1 MATKFLSKIAGGFLD
16 LVETVAI
23 SLSIFLV
30 VYLFLMQPHQVN
42 GQSMIPNF
50 QDGEH
55 VMTDKISYKF
65 REPMRGEVVVF
76 HAPPAA
82 GCVEGTGCDFIKRI
96 IAVPGDR
103 VAVHD
108 NAFWINGQKLP
119 EPYIPDNF
127 EILPGRATLDE
138 EIYLAPDEYFVSGDN
153 RPHSSDSRFWGP
165 IAKDDIVGRVFL
177 RYWPI
182 QEIKL
187 IKKAEY
193 PAGF

>member
-1 MATKFLSKIAGGFLD
+1 MSKLLGKIAGGFLD

-65 REPMRGEVVVF
+65 REPMRGEIVVF
-76 HAPPAA
+76 HSPPAA

-96 IAVPGDR
+96 IGIPGDR
-103 VAVHD
+103 VAVRE
-108 NAFWINGQKLP
+108 NAIWINGEKLP
-119 EPYIPDNF
+119 EPYIPSNF
-127 EILPGRATLDE
+127 EILPGRATLDQ

-165 IAKDDIVGRVFL
+165 ITKDEIVGRVFL
-177 RYWPI
+177 RYWPLN
-182 QEIKL
+182 EMSL

-193 PAGF
+193 PVGF

>member
-42 GQSMIPNF
+42 GQSMLPNF

-165 IAKDDIVGRVFL
+165 IAKDEIVGRVFL

>member
-30 VYLFLMQPHQVN
+30 IYLFLMQPHQVN
-42 GQSMIPNF
+42 GQSMLPNF

-96 IAVPGDR
+96 IAVPGDK

-108 NAFWINGQKLP
+108 NAIWINGQKLP
-119 EPYIPDNF
+119 EPYIPDDF
-127 EILPGRATLDE
+127 EILPGRATLNE
-138 EIYLAPDEYFVSGDN
+138 EIYLGPDEYFVSGDN

-165 IAKDDIVGRVFL
+165 ITKDEIVGRVFL

-182 QEIKL
+182 SEIEL

>member
-1 MATKFLSKIAGGFLD
+1 MSKLLGKIAGGFLD

-65 REPMRGEVVVF
+65 REPMRGEIVVF
-76 HAPPAA
+76 HSPPAA

-96 IAVPGDR
+96 IGIPGDR
-103 VAVHD
+103 VAVRE
-108 NAFWINGQKLP
+108 NAIWINGEKLP
-119 EPYIPDNF
+119 EPYIPSNF
-127 EILPGRATLDE
+127 EILPGRATLDQ

-165 IAKDDIVGRVFL
+165 ITKDEIVGRVFL
-177 RYWPI
+177 RYWPVN
-182 QEIKL
+182 EMSL

-193 PAGF
+193 PVGF

>member
-30 VYLFLMQPHQVN
+30 IYLFLMQPHQVN
-42 GQSMIPNF
+42 GQSMLPNF

-96 IAVPGDR
+96 IAVPGDK

-108 NAFWINGQKLP
+108 NAIWINGQKLP
-119 EPYIPDNF
+119 EPYIPDDF
-127 EILPGRATLDE
+127 EILPGRATLNE
-138 EIYLAPDEYFVSGDN
+138 EIYLGPGEYFVSGDN

-165 IAKDDIVGRVFL
+165 ITKDEIVGRVFL

-182 QEIKL
+182 SEIEL

>member
-16 LVETVAI
+16 LIETVAI

-65 REPMRGEVVVF
+65 REPTRGEVVVF

-96 IAVPGDR
+96 IAVPGDQ

-138 EIYLAPDEYFVSGDN
+138 EIYLGPDEYFVSGDN

-165 IAKDDIVGRVFL
+165 ITKDEIVGRVFL

-182 QEIKL
+182 REIEL